1 MPRVLRQRV
10 SVSRRRGV
18 QAAAGGNHRGGRDG
32 TGGCCPPEVWSGEA
46 RPDSNG
52 WDGEDTEAWPHA
64 ILLHAH
70 RWWAS
75 ATRTLPSYSP
85 TRASLH
91 ARELETLPPSWHGRG
106 PIAFGVWW
114 GGGRLSKLC
123 GWVVGS
129 HVFGRPTARDF
140 AGRAWSPL
148 MSRTLW
154 PIRRRSTRLSS
165 RLAERLAA
173 AIIRTRYRCR
183 LTYYG
188 AALPCAAGNA
198 RPGG

>member
-1 MPRVLRQRV
+1 MGW
-10 SVSRRRGV
+10 RRY
-18 QAAAGGNHRGGRDG
+18 
-32 TGGCCPPEVWSGEA
+32 WS
-46 RPDSNG
+46 
-52 WDGEDTEAWPHA
+52 HA
-64 ILLHAH
+64 IRLHAH

-91 ARELETLPPSWHGRG
+91 ARELEMLPPSWHGRG

-114 GGGRLSKLC
+114 GGGRLSTLC
-123 GWVVGS
+123 GWAVGS
-129 HVFGRPTARDF
+129 HVFGRPTAHDF

-173 AIIRTRYRCR
+173 AVIRTRYRCR
-183 LTYYG
+183 LTTTVR
-188 AALPCAAGNA
+188 LCLVSREMLA
-198 RPGG
+198 REARCRRPRRVVSR